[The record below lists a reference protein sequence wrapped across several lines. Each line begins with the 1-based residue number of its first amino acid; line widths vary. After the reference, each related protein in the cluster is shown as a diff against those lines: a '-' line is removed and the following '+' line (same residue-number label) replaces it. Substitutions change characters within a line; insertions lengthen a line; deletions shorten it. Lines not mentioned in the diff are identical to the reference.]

1 MASKITNRFDY
12 QIYTTNKVN
21 NLRYYCLSENIN
33 VPSVTSILRST
44 GSRPNSKQTK
54 KVTYPMEI
62 GDMMH
67 QYLQQYLKG
76 ESNMTINS
84 SQASLAE
91 SLGKIVIE
99 NLINGLDEIWGSE
112 VSVHYKD
119 EYAGT
124 IDLIGLLDNKVC
136 IIDYKSSYRTK
147 TISELEDYFL
157 QCAAYVIAHDWQ
169 YDTNIDS
176 IMIFQVTRSGEYEM
190 NLIDG
195 DELIIYK
202 EKWLKRLTVFY
213 DKISNVENYT

>member
-1 MASKITNRFDY
+1 
-12 QIYTTNKVN
+12 
-21 NLRYYCLSENIN
+21 
-33 VPSVTSILRST
+33 
-44 GSRPNSKQTK
+44 
-54 KVTYPMEI
+54 MEI

-67 QYLQQYLKG
+67 QYLQQYLNG
-76 ESNMTINS
+76 EDNITIDS
-84 SQASLAE
+84 SQAYLAE

-202 EKWLKRLTVFY
+202 EKWLKRLTTFY
-213 DKISNVENYT
+213 DNISNVENYT

>member
-67 QYLQQYLKG
+67 QYLQQYLNG
-76 ESNMTINS
+76 EDNITIDS
-84 SQASLAE
+84 SQAYLAE

-124 IDLIGLLDNKVC
+124 
-136 IIDYKSSYRTK
+136 
-147 TISELEDYFL
+147 
-157 QCAAYVIAHDWQ
+157 
-169 YDTNIDS
+169 
-176 IMIFQVTRSGEYEM
+176 
-190 NLIDG
+190 
-195 DELIIYK
+195 
-202 EKWLKRLTVFY
+202 
-213 DKISNVENYT
+213 